1 MGQVVKV
8 FYIQRAGDDG
18 ADALVGDF
26 SGGGGGYA
34 DQEFFDGGIFDVFED
49 LLHGFRYGGSR
60 GSGQIV
66 SAAQVG
72 GDGPGGYVHKYTLYS
87 DLNRYS
93 NGWNKKPYL

>member
-1 MGQVVKV
+1 MGQMVEM

-49 LLHGFRYGGSR
+49 PF
-60 GSGQIV
+60 
-66 SAAQVG
+66 
-72 GDGPGGYVHKYTLYS
+72 
-87 DLNRYS
+87 
-93 NGWNKKPYL
+93 